1 MRVRVLTVAALAL
14 LGGAAAGRADA
25 ATQIATNPA
34 GDQVLLH
41 QVLGQQSR
49 ALYAG
54 VRRAGG
60 SFTPLSQIAPPP
72 GFFTADA
79 RVDDAGGSVA
89 SWLSHIPGQKAT
101 AAVAIGAPDGSF
113 GSPVDLPGVDDFGT
127 VRMAANARGDAIVA
141 YTAGAQ
147 GILYVFREAGGAF
160 GSPKPL
166 PASGD
171 LVGLAV
177 DADGAALAVVR
188 VNGRVQTTSRPAGGD
203 FGPVAPVPG
212 VPRGRYGFLA
222 FAAARNGRALLAFG
236 VGQRTVEA
244 VERPPGGSFGAPAV
258 VTHPSGGMREP
269 IAAAVA
275 ESGAA
280 AVAYENFNRHA
291 WLRARDAG
299 GAFTASRS
307 IGFEGPRIDVNDR
320 GDAAAVWGAQPQG
333 VNAVYRRGGAKRFA
347 TALTLA
353 PRRPFAPSAGVYDQ
367 PAIEPSLALDGR
379 GRATA
384 AWEQWDGS
392 SVSTVLGDFDGSGA
406 SPPAVVDTLPSFVRE
421 APESTCRP
429 ADRPILRSS
438 ATATVFAGAEQDRI
452 GCLLAR
458 GKPISLAP
466 DEEESVQPEQT
477 MALTGPFVGYGLDF
491 VGHGDAE
498 SDYVVADLRDEAY
511 GVNRSA
517 RLDKSD
523 LAMLAASVLKA
534 NGAAAWI
541 SCPDQSQ
548 DPARRPACM
557 RVGGTVK
564 HVYGWNRRRVK
575 PRLLDSGRR
584 VDPRSFELDGS
595 RLTWRRAG
603 KLHHATLR

>member
-1 MRVRVLTVAALAL
+1 MRARVLTVAVLAL
-14 LGGAAAGRADA
+14 LGGAAGRADA

-54 VRRAGG
+54 VRPAGADFG
-60 SFTPLSQIAPPP
+60 PLSEIAPPP

-79 RVDDAGGSVA
+79 RVDDSGGSIA
-89 SWLSHIPGQKAT
+89 SWLSHIPGEKAT

-113 GSPVDLPGVDDFGT
+113 GTPVDLPDVTDFPT

-141 YTAGAQ
+141 YTATAQ
-147 GILYVFREAGGAF
+147 RILYVYREAGGGF

-166 PASGD
+166 AASGD

-177 DADGAALAVVR
+177 DADGTALAVVR
-188 VNGRVQTTSRPAGGD
+188 VNGRVQVTTRPPGGD
-203 FGPVAPVPG
+203 FGTRSTVPG
-212 VPRGRYGFLA
+212 IPRGKYGFLS

-236 VGQRTVEA
+236 VGRRTVKV

-258 VTHPSGGMREP
+258 VTHPGGGERQP

-280 AVAYENFNRHA
+280 AVAYEDFNRHA

-299 GAFTASRS
+299 GLFTASRA
-307 IGFEGPRIDVNDR
+307 IGFDGPRIEVDDR
-320 GDAAAVWGAQPQG
+320 GDAAAVWGVQPQG
-333 VNAVYRRGGAKRFA
+333 VRAVYRRRGAKRFA

-353 PRRPFAPSAGVYDQ
+353 PPRPFAPSAGVYDL
-367 PAIEPSLALDGR
+367 PAVEPSLALDGA

-384 AWEQWDGS
+384 AWEQWDGA
-392 SVSTVLGDFDGSGA
+392 SVSTVVGDFDGSGA
-406 SPPAVVDTLPSFVRE
+406 SPPAVVDTLPSFVQE

-429 ADRPILRSS
+429 PDRPILRSS
-438 ATATVFAGAEQDRI
+438 ATATVFAGDFKDRI

-466 DEEESVQPEQT
+466 YEEQSMQPEQT

-491 VGHGDAE
+491 VGHGDAG
-498 SDYVVADLRDEAY
+498 SSYVVTDLRDEVY

-517 RLDKSD
+517 RLDKPE
-523 LAMLAASVLKA
+523 LAMLATSVLKE

-548 DPARRPACM
+548 DPVRRPACM

-564 HVYGWNRRRVK
+564 HVFGWNRRQAK
-575 PRLLDSGRR
+575 PRLLDAGRR

-595 RLTWRRAG
+595 QLTWRRAG
-603 KLHHATLR
+603 KLHRATLR